1 MDCVICLDEI
11 VDLNNICMV
20 YYCEH
25 IFHKECFNLLLKS
38 DIKNCPICRNVIHN
52 KIDMSNEN
60 EFLKY
65 LKNIDEKKIINST
78 INKKID
84 NILKNLQI

>member
-11 VDLNNICMV
+11 VELNNIYMI

-38 DIKNCPICRNVIHN
+38 DIKNCPVCRNVIRN

-60 EFLKY
+60 EFLRY
-65 LKNIDEKKIINST
+65 LKNVDLEKT
-78 INKKID
+78 INCTINQKIGD
-84 NILKNLQI
+84 ILKNLQI